1 MIDFS
6 EIQRRIT
13 TGTSI
18 EALEARLRP
27 RKSEPRDDQW
37 SDFSRGGFLAPDER
51 LLEVVQA
58 DYDTLSFLGK
68 SYEEMAQVA
77 ANVLEQADR
86 ESYPGG
92 NRLMQ
97 NLRTFAARYWRP
109 VVNIHQEKFVI
120 MPIGSFSSQSCP
132 WECQG
137 SDENGY
143 PTSGSGHIYLT
154 EKGNDSSD
162 LLERY
167 TQMYMDVQRKKFP
180 GLSPDDTQKARE
192 EFLREREKEMG
203 IEFGG
208 MDRMLYLS
216 SFSVVTALT
225 PHLIASHYFFQGDAS
240 YRTDPQKLLQ
250 IGGM

>member
-13 TGTSI
+13 AGNSI
-18 EALEARLRP
+18 EELEARLRP
-27 RKSEPRDDQW
+27 RKSEPREGQW

-58 DYDTLSFLGK
+58 DYNTLCSRGK

-77 ANVLEQADR
+77 ANVLEQAGR
-86 ESYPGG
+86 ESYHGG
-92 NRLMQ
+92 NRLTESV
-97 NLRTFAARYWRP
+97 RTFAARYWRP
-109 VVNIHQEKFVI
+109 VANIHRERFVV
-120 MPIGSFSSQSCP
+120 MPIGSFGSQSCP

-137 SDENGY
+137 DDENGY
-143 PTSGSGHIYLT
+143 PTSGSGHIHVA
-154 EKGNDSSD
+154 ERGNDSSD
-162 LLERY
+162 LVERY
-167 TQMYMDVQRKKFP
+167 MEIYSAAQTRKFP
-180 GLSPDDTQKARE
+180 GLSPDDAQKARG
-192 EFLREREKEMG
+192 EFLQEKEKEIG

-216 SFSVVTALT
+216 SFTVITALT

-250 IGGM
+250 IAGM